1 MWDYTD
7 RLQRLGS
14 LLGSVLCMSLYIF
27 SRTRPRD
34 KLHNSRD
41 KAGKTDA
48 QLQTTVILDT
58 CSVQHVPQ
66 GMKRGE
72 QKVPQPNKLPTQR
85 GGLPHKRTKGAQTGE
100 LGRVAASTQYCYKS
114 E

>member
-1 MWDYTD
+1 MHSY
-7 RLQRLGS
+7 RQQSFL
-14 LLGSVLCMSLYIF
+14 
-27 SRTRPRD
+27 TR
-34 KLHNSRD
+34 
-41 KAGKTDA
+41 
-48 QLQTTVILDT
+48 
-58 CSVQHVPQ
+58 VQCNTFVPQ

-100 LGRVAASTQYCYKS
+100 LGRVAVSTQYCYKS

>member
-1 MWDYTD
+1 
-7 RLQRLGS
+7 
-14 LLGSVLCMSLYIF
+14 MSLYIF

-34 KLHNSRD
+34 KLHNSRNR
-41 KAGKTDA
+41 AGKTDA

-100 LGRVAASTQYCYKS
+100 LGRVAVSTQYCYKS